1 MKFKSIGFK
10 LIAGCCIAII
20 VPLAIC
26 VWVAEK
32 HSSRSLAELSRK
44 QLYSTAQDLAAL
56 VKSTVNERKIIA
68 AALGADTRIRLTTQK
83 VNTLGPEAASADIAA
98 LRMDLK
104 EKFRLLGN
112 QYLGI
117 FVTNIRGEL
126 YTGELESGKE
136 YKGSNVSSRDY
147 FKQAVQTGRPV
158 FGEVVRSKSTGKLIA
173 VVCAPVLS
181 EKGDVLGVLGM
192 AMKASALTDVVSAK
206 RIGKSGYA
214 YMVNSRGVVI
224 AHPNKA
230 YVLSLDLA
238 SDRNMAGVADT
249 MRSKQSGV
257 VEYRFGSTQK
267 LAGFAPVNSQSWIVA
282 AVMENSEFKDPA
294 KALERTISL
303 VAAASLAL
311 SFFLILFTAKR
322 IVSPINQAAEKIRSI
337 AGGDLTEPL
346 EITRQDELG
355 ALARS
360 INTMISNFTR
370 IFREVNNSVFTIT
383 QASGDLDHN
392 TLELSKN
399 AGITAEQ
406 ANSVTEAVEQMS
418 GQLAGVASA
427 SEQSALNMGMV
438 AAAVEEMQSTVGEI
452 AKQSDQ
458 ARGITEDAVAQAELA
473 SDEINAL
480 RRSALEISKVTE
492 TINEISEQTNL
503 LALNATIEAARAGSA
518 GKGFAVVANEIKAL
532 ARQTAEATG
541 DIKAKIDGV
550 QGATKNAVSRI
561 CETSKIISRVNESI
575 TTIAGAVEEQ
585 NTATAEISRNISQA
599 SNGIREVDTGVAK
612 SSAGTTDIAGDIARV
627 NTAVGVIA
635 KGSAEIE
642 FSVTELSKLSGRL
655 KEVTGTFKI
664 LPPKFDIAAV
674 KNAHMQWRTKL
685 EGMLQGSHT
694 LEPEEVCDHHQCE
707 FGQWYLS
714 DGGQALKKIPSF
726 AAVGRHHEKVH
737 SHARNIAEAYGRG
750 EKDKAAS
757 LMAEFEK
764 ERDELFS
771 SLDEL
776 YLE

>member
-26 VWVAEK
+26 VRVAEK

-68 AALGADTRIRLTTQK
+68 AALSADTRIRLTTQK

-294 KALERTISL
+294 KALEHTISL

-322 IVSPINQAAEKIRSI
+322 IVSPINQAAEKIRTI

-360 INTMISNFTR
+360 INTMVSNFTR

-406 ANSVTEAVEQMS
+406 ANSVTSAVEQMS

-518 GKGFAVVANEIKAL
+518 GKGFAVVAGEIKEL
-532 ARQTAEATG
+532 ARQTAQATLE
-541 DIKAKIDGV
+541 IKDQIQGI
-550 QGATKNAVSRI
+550 QGATR
-561 CETSKIISRVNESI
+561 ETVTEIEGVTKDISDVNEMI
-575 TTIAGAVEEQ
+575 DTVAAAVEEQ
-585 NTATAEISRNISQA
+585 SVTTREIATNVGQAALGIQEITENLSQT
-599 SNGIREVDTGVAK
+599 SGVAN
-612 SSAGTTDIAGDIARV
+612 DIAKDLGEV
-627 NTAVGVIA
+627 NQAVSSLSESSTQIDT
-635 KGSAEIE
+635 SAEG
-642 FSVTELSKLSGRL
+642 LSNLSAKL
-655 KEVTGTFKI
+655 KETVNQFK
-664 LPPKFDIAAV
+664 V
-674 KNAHMQWRTKL
+674 
-685 EGMLQGSHT
+685 
-694 LEPEEVCDHHQCE
+694 
-707 FGQWYLS
+707 
-714 DGGQALKKIPSF
+714 
-726 AAVGRHHEKVH
+726 
-737 SHARNIAEAYGRG
+737 
-750 EKDKAAS
+750 
-757 LMAEFEK
+757 
-764 ERDELFS
+764 
-771 SLDEL
+771 
-776 YLE
+776 